1 MSTAP
6 TSCNPTRAPTSIQ
19 PSRLL
24 ATPPSS
30 QSGASRRRPFPARAI
45 PIWPAYTLRTPA
57 QAPIDHDREHR
68 RDDEREDE
76 EDRDHGVVQCSVWRP
91 RANTLTRH
99 DLGDSLPIQ

>member
-1 MSTAP
+1 MADAPGAAATHATAWAQSQAWVAST
-6 TSCNPTRAPTSIQ
+6 
-19 PSRLL
+19 
-24 ATPPSS
+24 SS